1 MFSLLLTLN
10 PVVVSRGLT
19 RLRALRIL
27 LSIWQCYQLLLQ
39 LRGNVDWCKMGCVGS
54 AIYLWVRP
62 HENTC
67 IWRAWRLDL
76 ILNLASLITN
86 ARIQGESSIDI
97 STLLVE
103 LNCLPCVFCCVADT
117 RAFKGLWVANCYE
130 PSVWRLPNIM
140 SLNLNVPFNLILS
153 ESEWKIQLKRA
164 IYTSTLRL
172 AHLIAI
178 IPILNHIG
186 LNRSLPTFCCPA
198 GIWRSIIVGRTICGC
213 CRSWREERCLG
224 TRLVCSLI
232 HFSLH
237 VDRFP
242 NWIS

>member
-39 LRGNVDWCKMGCVGS
+39 LRGNVDGCKVGCVGS

-67 IWRAWRLDL
+67 VWRAWRLDL

-103 LNCLPCVFCCVADT
+103 LNCLPRIFCCVADT
-117 RAFKGLWVANCYE
+117 RAFKGLWVANSLE
-130 PSVWRLPNIM
+130 PSVCRLPNIM
-140 SLNLNVPFNLILS
+140 SLNLNVSFYLILS
-153 ESEWKIQLKRA
+153 KSEWKIQLKRA

-172 AHLIAI
+172 AQLTAI
-178 IPILNHIG
+178 IPILNYIG
-186 LNRSLPTFCCPA
+186 LDHSLPTFCCPA
-198 GIWRSIIVGRTICGC
+198 GI
-213 CRSWREERCLG
+213 
-224 TRLVCSLI
+224 
-232 HFSLH
+232 
-237 VDRFP
+237 
-242 NWIS
+242 